1 MDRFEKIFGKSAQ
14 IVVVTYLIQNRDKIT
29 YLSGI
34 AEATGLSHSSVARV
48 IEPLIEENI
57 VIENGLG
64 KQMRTF
70 TLNRDNTRTKLLM
83 RFFDELNEV
92 LIN

>member
-14 IVVVTYLIQNRDKIT
+14 IVVVTYLIQHRDKIT

-57 VIENGLG
+57 VIEDGIG

-70 TLNRDNTRTKLLM
+70 SLNRDNKRTKVLM
-83 RFFDELNEV
+83 RFFDDLNDV
-92 LIN
+92 LIE

>member
-48 IEPLIEENI
+48 IEPLLEEGI
-57 VIENGLG
+57 VTENGIG

-70 TLNRDNTRTKLLM
+70 SLDRDNKRTKLLM
-83 RFFDELNEV
+83 RFFDELNDG
-92 LIN
+92 LIK

>member
-48 IEPLIEENI
+48 IEPLLEEGI
-57 VIENGLG
+57 VTENGIG

-70 TLNRDNTRTKLLM
+70 SLDRDNKRTKLLM
-83 RFFDELNEV
+83 RFFDELNEG
-92 LIN
+92 LIE

>member
-14 IVVVTYLIQNRDKIT
+14 IVVTYLIQNRDKIT

-48 IEPLIEENI
+48 IEPLLEEGI
-57 VIENGLG
+57 VTENGIG

-70 TLNRDNTRTKLLM
+70 SLDRDNKRTKLLM
-83 RFFDELNEV
+83 RFFDELNEG
-92 LIN
+92 LIK